1 MSGLRSLDPGRSKP
15 GEDGR
20 NNLPDIGQALRSRTV
35 RTVPKVCGAVM
46 NASVEALP
54 VSHRAHPAPVPA
66 PEVVVREGILDMP
79 GDVTLHHGGRL
90 SGIRIAWR
98 LAGPANAPVVCALGG
113 ISANRRVFVTED
125 PRQGWWSEIVGPG
138 RPLDANRFRVLSFDY
153 LGGSGET
160 TGPVTEAASETAA
173 RLPGAGLAIVPPAK
187 AAGSLADGV
196 RPASTFPNI
205 STYDQAELLV
215 RLLNNLGVKS
225 LRAAV
230 GGSYGG
236 MVALAFGERYPER
249 VSELIVIGAADRT
262 HPMAT
267 AWRSVQR
274 RILRFALECGRPKD
288 GLQLARAL
296 AMSTYRSAEEF
307 EARFD
312 DAPVRDGARF
322 LFPVEQY
329 LFARG
334 TDFAD
339 RHKPEAI
346 LCLSESI
353 DLHHVDATR
362 IFVPTTI
369 VAVREDQL
377 VPLADLRGLAARLP
391 LAKLHEI
398 SSIYGHD
405 AFLKESDQ
413 LRGIFT
419 AALGGA
425 A

>member
-1 MSGLRSLDPGRSKP
+1 
-15 GEDGR
+15 
-20 NNLPDIGQALRSRTV
+20 
-35 RTVPKVCGAVM
+35 M

-54 VSHRAHPAPVPA
+54 VAHRAHLAPVPA
-66 PEVVVREGILDMP
+66 PEMVVREGVLDVP
-79 GDVTLHHGGRL
+79 GEVSLYHGGRL

-113 ISANRRVFVTED
+113 ISANRRVFDQEN
-125 PRQGWWSEIVGPG
+125 PKQGWWSEVVGPG
-138 RPLDANRFRVLSFDY
+138 QALDAERFRVLSFDY
-153 LGGSGET
+153 LGGSAET
-160 TGPVTEAASETAA
+160 TGPGRIGLAAVD
-173 RLPGAGLAIVPPAK
+173 GAGSA
-187 AAGSLADGV
+187 
-196 RPASTFPNI
+196 FPNI

-215 RLLNNLGVKS
+215 RLLNNLGLKS
-225 LRAAV
+225 LRAIV

-249 VSELIVIGAADRT
+249 VSRLVVIGAADRT

-274 RILRFALECGRPKD
+274 KILRFAVDCGRPKD

-312 DAPVRDGARF
+312 AAPTRDGERF
-322 LFPVEQY
+322 AFPVEQY

-334 TDFAD
+334 TDFAE
-339 RHKPEAI
+339 RNHPEAI

-362 IFVPTTI
+362 VFVPTTI
-369 VAVREDQL
+369 IAIREDQL
-377 VPLADLRGLAARLP
+377 VPLTDLRGLAARLP
-391 LAKLHEI
+391 VAKLHEI

-413 LRGIFT
+413 LRGIF
-419 AALGGA
+419 AVALGGVA
-425 A
+425 

>member
-1 MSGLRSLDPGRSKP
+1 
-15 GEDGR
+15 
-20 NNLPDIGQALRSRTV
+20 
-35 RTVPKVCGAVM
+35 M

-54 VSHRAHPAPVPA
+54 VAHRAQLAPVPA
-66 PEVVVREGILDMP
+66 PEMVVREGILDVP
-79 GDVTLHHGGRL
+79 GEVSLYHGGRL
-90 SGIRIAWR
+90 TGIRVAWR
-98 LAGPANAPVVCALGG
+98 LVGPANAPVVCALGG
-113 ISANRRVFVTED
+113 ISANRRVFDSEE
-125 PRQGWWSEIVGPG
+125 PRKGWWSEVVGPG
-138 RPLDANRFRVLSFDY
+138 QALDADRFRVLSFDY
-153 LGGSGET
+153 LGGSAET
-160 TGPVTEAASETAA
+160 TGP
-173 RLPGAGLAIVPPAK
+173 GK
-187 AAGSLADGV
+187 ANV
-196 RPASTFPNI
+196 

-215 RLLNNLGVKS
+215 RLLNNLGLKS
-225 LRAAV
+225 LRAIV

-249 VSELIVIGAADRT
+249 VSRLVVIGAADRT

-274 RILRFALECGRPKD
+274 QILRFAVECGRPKD

-307 EARFD
+307 EARFNG
-312 DAPVRDGARF
+312 APSRDGERF
-322 LFPVEQY
+322 TFPVERY
-329 LFARG
+329 LNARG
-334 TDFAD
+334 SDFAE
-339 RHKPEAI
+339 RHQPESI

-369 VAVREDQL
+369 VAIREDQL
-377 VPLADLRGLAARLP
+377 VPLTDLRGLAARLP
-391 LAKLHEI
+391 VARLHEI

-413 LRGIFT
+413 LRGIFA

>member
-1 MSGLRSLDPGRSKP
+1 
-15 GEDGR
+15 
-20 NNLPDIGQALRSRTV
+20 
-35 RTVPKVCGAVM
+35 M
-46 NASVEALP
+46 NASVEALH

-66 PEVVVREGILDMP
+66 PEMLVREGILDVP
-79 GDVTLHHGGRL
+79 GDVPLYHGGRL

-113 ISANRRVFVTED
+113 ISANRRVFVPED
-125 PRQGWWSEIVGPG
+125 PRQGWWCEIVGPG
-138 RPLDANRFRVLSFDY
+138 GALDADRFRVLSFDY
-153 LGGSGET
+153 VGGSGET
-160 TGPVTEAASETAA
+160 TGPVTTQAGPETAA
-173 RLPGAGLAIVPPAK
+173 GLAVVPPAK
-187 AAGSLADGV
+187 AAGSLANDA
-196 RPASTFPNI
+196 RPASPFPNV

-225 LRAAV
+225 LRAVV

-249 VSELIVIGAADRT
+249 VSQLIVIGAADRT

-274 RILRFALECGRPKD
+274 RILRFALDCGRPRD

-312 DAPVRDGARF
+312 DAPVRDGGRF

>member
-1 MSGLRSLDPGRSKP
+1 
-15 GEDGR
+15 
-20 NNLPDIGQALRSRTV
+20 
-35 RTVPKVCGAVM
+35 M
-46 NASVEALP
+46 NASVEAVP
-54 VSHRAHPAPVPA
+54 SSHRAHPAPVSA
-66 PEVVVREGILDMP
+66 PEVVVREGMLDVP
-79 GDVTLHHGGRL
+79 GEVSLYHGGRL

-113 ISANRRVFVTED
+113 ISANRRVFVTEELANGSAGQ
-125 PRQGWWSEIVGPG
+125 RQGWWSEVVGPG
-138 RPLDANRFRVLSFDY
+138 RALDADRFRVLSFDY
-153 LGGSGET
+153 LGGSAET
-160 TGPVTEAASETAA
+160 TGPTASCTTAEPATA
-173 RLPGAGLAIVPPAK
+173 RRA
-187 AAGSLADGV
+187 
-196 RPASTFPNI
+196 FPNI

-215 RLLNNLGVKS
+215 RLLNNLGLKS
-225 LRAAV
+225 LRAII

-249 VSELIVIGAADRT
+249 VSQLIVIGAADRT

-274 RILRFALECGRPKD
+274 QVLRFSIDCGRPKE
-288 GLQLARAL
+288 GLKLARAL

-307 EARFD
+307 QARFD
-312 DAPVRDGARF
+312 GVPVRDGERYV
-322 LFPVEQY
+322 FPVEQY
-329 LFARG
+329 IFARG
-334 TDFAD
+334 NDFAD
-339 RHKPEAI
+339 KHSAEAI

-353 DLHHVDATR
+353 DLHRVDAAR
-362 IFVPTTI
+362 IFVPTTV

-377 VPLADLRGLAARLP
+377 VPLADLRALAARLP
-391 LAKLHEI
+391 AARLHEI

-413 LRGIFT
+413 LRGIFA

>member
-1 MSGLRSLDPGRSKP
+1 
-15 GEDGR
+15 
-20 NNLPDIGQALRSRTV
+20 
-35 RTVPKVCGAVM
+35 M

-54 VSHRAHPAPVPA
+54 VAHRAHLAPVPA
-66 PEVVVREGILDMP
+66 PEMVVREGVLDVP
-79 GDVTLHHGGRL
+79 GEVSLYHGGRL

-113 ISANRRVFVTED
+113 ISANRRVFDQEN
-125 PRQGWWSEIVGPG
+125 PKQGWWSEVVGPG
-138 RPLDANRFRVLSFDY
+138 QALDAERFRVLSFDY
-153 LGGSGET
+153 LGGSAET
-160 TGPVTEAASETAA
+160 TGPAG
-173 RLPGAGLAIVPPAK
+173 GAGSA
-187 AAGSLADGV
+187 
-196 RPASTFPNI
+196 FPNI

-215 RLLNNLGVKS
+215 RLLNNLGLKS
-225 LRAAV
+225 LRAIV

-249 VSELIVIGAADRT
+249 VSRLVVIGAADRT

-274 RILRFALECGRPKD
+274 KILRFAVDCGRPKD

-312 DAPVRDGARF
+312 GAPTRDGERF
-322 LFPVEQY
+322 TFPVEQY

-334 TDFAD
+334 TDFAE
-339 RHKPEAI
+339 RHQPEAI

-353 DLHHVDATR
+353 DLHQVDATR
-362 IFVPTTI
+362 IFVPPTI
-369 VAVREDQL
+369 IAIREDQL
-377 VPLADLRGLAARLP
+377 VPLTDLRGLAARLP
-391 LAKLHEI
+391 VAKLHEI

-413 LRGIFT
+413 LRGIF
-419 AALGGA
+419 AAVLGGA

>member
-1 MSGLRSLDPGRSKP
+1 
-15 GEDGR
+15 
-20 NNLPDIGQALRSRTV
+20 
-35 RTVPKVCGAVM
+35 M

-54 VSHRAHPAPVPA
+54 VAHRAHLAPVPA
-66 PEVVVREGILDMP
+66 PEMVVREGVLDVP
-79 GDVTLHHGGRL
+79 GEVSLYHGGRL
-90 SGIRIAWR
+90 SGIRVAWR

-113 ISANRRVFVTED
+113 ISANRRVFD
-125 PRQGWWSEIVGPG
+125 QDNPKQGWWSEVVGPG
-138 RPLDANRFRVLSFDY
+138 QALDAERFRVLSFDY
-153 LGGSGET
+153 LGGSAET
-160 TGPVTEAASETAA
+160 TGPGRVGLAALPVGLAAISQVTSSSTA
-173 RLPGAGLAIVPPAK
+173 GAG
-187 AAGSLADGV
+187 GSLAARDSADAHGS
-196 RPASTFPNI
+196 AFPNI

-215 RLLNNLGVKS
+215 RLLNNLGLKS
-225 LRAAV
+225 LRAIV

-249 VSELIVIGAADRT
+249 VSRLVVIGAADRT

-274 RILRFALECGRPKD
+274 QILRFAVDCGRPKD
-288 GLQLARAL
+288 GLKLARAL

-312 DAPVRDGARF
+312 GAPTRNGERF
-322 LFPVEQY
+322 AFPVEQY

-334 TDFAD
+334 TDFAE
-339 RHKPEAI
+339 RHHPEAI

-369 VAVREDQL
+369 VAIREDQL
-377 VPLADLRGLAARLP
+377 VPLTDLRGLAARLP
-391 LAKLHEI
+391 VAKLHEI

-413 LRGIFT
+413 LRGIF
-419 AALGGA
+419 AVALGGA